1 MSKETAK
8 NLFIVSSIPALYQ
21 QLFRGISNYEQLAA
35 RILRQIKMAHAFR
48 QVEQVREIATTLSH
62 IPIKEYQLIGQYYL
76 VWCSCRESVFKAEAL
91 ENLIGQT
98 QTYKAQVLSSRA
110 GIEVYQGNLEAALYF
125 YNEALKTSPAVPD
138 YIYMKLGVAQV
149 KGFEGFHRSAL
160 NDIENLIPI
169 IRYVE
174 PRLFFD
180 LLNSYA
186 TELGAVGRLYEARNI
201 SRLVLASPFAH
212 AYPEWRETAQELKPS
227 RRSFV
232 AVGAPHSN
240 VLTMPAREHGEQSP
254 LQPKPARVLNFAKWK
269 KKMDKKDKDEKIQKS
284 IAEMNFK
291 DLGFKLLEIIT
302 TNQADEEQMRLI
314 VAFAMSLFSEPVK
327 PPDKPS
333 A

>member
-8 NLFIVSSIPALYQ
+8 SLFIVSSIPALYQ
-21 QLFRGISNYEQLAA
+21 QLFRGISNYEQLGA

-110 GIEVYQGNLEAALYF
+110 GIEVYQGNLEAALSF

-138 YIYMKLGVAQV
+138 YINMKLGVAQV
-149 KGFEGFHRSAL
+149 KGFEGFHQSAL

-169 IRYVE
+169 IRYAE
-174 PRLFFD
+174 PRPFFY

-186 TELGAVGRLYEARNI
+186 TEL
-201 SRLVLASPFAH
+201 
-212 AYPEWRETAQELKPS
+212 
-227 RRSFV
+227 
-232 AVGAPHSN
+232 
-240 VLTMPAREHGEQSP
+240 
-254 LQPKPARVLNFAKWK
+254 
-269 KKMDKKDKDEKIQKS
+269 
-284 IAEMNFK
+284 
-291 DLGFKLLEIIT
+291 
-302 TNQADEEQMRLI
+302 
-314 VAFAMSLFSEPVK
+314 
-327 PPDKPS
+327 
-333 A
+333 